1 MNDINVSREITYR
14 TWTCLL
20 LTFFLLGV
28 APLKVVAITV
38 DNTEPTIAEVDP
50 SVVNK
55 LNAIQLDLAA
65 LNRNVGKILSRPPAP
80 SAPDSK
86 LNGVIN
92 QLHAVN
98 NKLGVLEVR
107 MGGAIDRTADDHIA
121 RPDGSM
127 HPFLE
132 ALQAVQDGAESI
144 KEQIGEFLELTP
156 SNPIPIAFGDALSR
170 VRVAASDF
178 ALKADFGY
186 YAVVYKRNI
195 PIRFVQF
202 FDNSEQILTDEQ
214 LQHVVDVT
222 NRVFSPARIRFHLW
236 KNMPWNSPEFAFLR
250 DEDGKQ
256 LLYEWPDDFTTSPL
270 IKPLYYPEDA
280 YCEWG
285 FVRPPDNI
293 ETRYAA
299 QMRAGTYCA
308 PMSEML
314 VYVNQGFSNGGQ
326 YPWYSRIIGM
336 TRHHVL
342 QYVFQH
348 EVGHYLGLPHTFPG
362 HQIYGLD
369 YNFGRMTGAVVN
381 EDNSATQRRYYE
393 TTDRLWNPETQQWA
407 EFSLFWD
414 LVFGPDFDAAHQF
427 FWSREAAAGWD
438 GPLQPI
444 EQHSTGVLCR
454 RNDAGC
460 DEAVDRVR
468 LEMIVA
474 AGCKGLPRGDN
485 DCDYQPVTYYTGD
498 PEVRA
503 FSRDGSTPDTIQ
515 LNVMAYYYPGADGT
529 RIPGDGV
536 EDVFLSASQNE
547 QIERVLTYDI
557 ATPYAGASGPIYG
570 LRPELNAC
578 GLCHQTY

>member
-1 MNDINVSREITYR
+1 MNDINVSRKITYR

-20 LTFFLLGV
+20 LAFFLLGV

-38 DNTEPTIAEVDP
+38 DDTESTIAEVEP

-55 LNAIQLDLAA
+55 LNAIQLNLAA

-80 SAPDSK
+80 STPDSK
-86 LNGVIN
+86 LIGVIN

-107 MGGAIDRTADDHIA
+107 MGGAMDRTADDHIA

-127 HPFLE
+127 HPFVE
-132 ALQAVQDGAESI
+132 ALQAVQDSAESI
-144 KEQIGEFLELTP
+144 KDQIGEFLALTP
-156 SNPIPIAFGDALSR
+156 SNPIPIAFRDALSR

-178 ALKADFGY
+178 ALKADFAY

-202 FDNSEQILTDEQ
+202 FDNFEQILTDEQ

-236 KNMPWNSPEFAFLR
+236 KNMPWYSQEFAFLY
-250 DEDGKQ
+250 DEDKNH
-256 LLYEWPDDFTTSPL
+256 LPYEWPDDITTSPL

-280 YCEWG
+280 YCELG
-285 FVRPPDNI
+285 FERPPDNI
-293 ETRYAA
+293 ERRYDA

-308 PMSEML
+308 PVSEML
-314 VYVNQGFSNGGQ
+314 VYVNQGFSTGGQ

-336 TRHHVL
+336 TRNHVL
-342 QYVFQH
+342 QFVFQH

-381 EDNSATQRRYYE
+381 EDNSATVRRYYE
-393 TTDRLWNPETQQWA
+393 TTDRLRNPETQQLA

-414 LVFGPDFDAAHQF
+414 LVFGPDFDAEHQF
-427 FWSREAAAGWD
+427 FWSREAATGWD
-438 GPLQPI
+438 GLLQPI
-444 EQHSTGVLCR
+444 EQLASGVLCR

-515 LNVMAYYYPGADGT
+515 LNVMAYYYPWADGT
-529 RIPGDGV
+529 RIPGNVV

-557 ATPYAGASGPIYG
+557 ATPYTGASGPIYG

-578 GLCHQTY
+578 GLCH